1 LRVVPNFIDMERF
14 DPERVD
20 RNAVR
25 ESLGLTKEQFAVG
38 FVGRLDRAKGAD
50 LFVDAA
56 ARLPREDRSWRCYL
70 VGEGPEKSSL
80 AGRVRRLGLE
90 GTVVLAGLHEN
101 PAAVL
106 RAFDAVVIPSR
117 REAFGIAALEAM
129 RMRVP
134 VIASSVGG
142 LPELVRD
149 GETGILLP
157 RLDAESIARAIRGLA
172 GDERLREKL
181 SRRAF
186 ELASQFDGDQAV
198 RQVVEVYQ
206 RLMASKKRVQ
216 DAQERVHG
224 A

>member
-1 LRVVPNFIDMERF
+1 
-14 DPERVD
+14 
-20 RNAVR
+20 
-25 ESLGLTKEQFAVG
+25 
-38 FVGRLDRAKGAD
+38 
-50 LFVDAA
+50 
-56 ARLPREDRSWRCYL
+56 
-70 VGEGPEKSSL
+70 
-80 AGRVRRLGLE
+80 
-90 GTVVLAGLHEN
+90 
-101 PAAVL
+101 
-106 RAFDAVVIPSR
+106 
-117 REAFGIAALEAM
+117 
-129 RMRVP
+129 MRVP